1 MQYKGII
8 FDLDGVICHTDKYHY
23 MAWKQI
29 ADEIGVHFD
38 EAINDRLRGVS
49 RMESLEIILEQYQ
62 GNMTEE
68 EKQKLSEKKN
78 NIYRNL
84 LCQMSPKDVS
94 EEVAE
99 TLNELK
105 RRNIGIAIGSSS
117 KNARFILEKI
127 GLLEIFDAISDG
139 NNISRS
145 KPAPEV
151 FLKAAEY
158 LGYKPGQCLVVEDAR
173 SGIDAAIAG
182 GFSCAG
188 LGDAAAYEKTDYPIH
203 KFSDIFSLVAD
214 GNWQESG
221 F

>member
-1 MQYKGII
+1 
-8 FDLDGVICHTDKYHY
+8 
-23 MAWKQI
+23 
-29 ADEIGVHFD
+29 
-38 EAINDRLRGVS
+38 
-49 RMESLEIILEQYQ
+49 
-62 GNMTEE
+62 
-68 EKQKLSEKKN
+68 
-78 NIYRNL
+78 
-84 LCQMSPKDVS
+84 MSPKDVS

-127 GLLEIFDAISDG
+127 GLLEIFDAISDDG